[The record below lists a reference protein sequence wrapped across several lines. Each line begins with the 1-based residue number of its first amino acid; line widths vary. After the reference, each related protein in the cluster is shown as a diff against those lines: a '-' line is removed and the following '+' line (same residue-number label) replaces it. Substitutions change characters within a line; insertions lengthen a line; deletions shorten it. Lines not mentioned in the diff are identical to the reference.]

1 MVNFVRD
8 NKHKHIISWSLYGG
22 RVYFMGNLLFHGLD
36 SVQSVMSFKIL
47 NYMALDKP
55 FVVKMFT

>member
-1 MVNFVRD
+1 
-8 NKHKHIISWSLYGG
+8 
-22 RVYFMGNLLFHGLD
+22 MGNLLFHGLD

-55 FVVKMFT
+55 FVVKMFTQD